1 MGILINPKI
10 PSPCL
15 ALGSLHFPWM
25 GLNLFFMMT
34 CIMSACSMRLAD
46 RAVRQGPDTV
56 YTPAVEC

>member
-34 CIMSACSMRLAD
+34 CIMSASCGMLASGRAGD
-46 RAVRQGPDTV
+46 RVMSNL
-56 YTPAVEC
+56 